1 MKAASLSLLL
11 LSCGCAGAPLFVT
24 AAVKPTDD
32 FEVTGQGD
40 HAAWQRAEWVPLQRR
55 APAGPAYDSRFK
67 LLYSKSGLY
76 VLMDGT
82 DRKLTAKM
90 TEDFSDLWKEDCY
103 EVFLWP
109 DERAPIYFEYEI
121 SPLGVELP
129 ILIPN
134 VDGKFLGWRPW
145 TYEGGRK
152 VRKATSTTGGPR
164 ESGAAVEGWRAEMFF
179 PYELLKPLQNVPP
192 RPGTRWRANF
202 YRMDHDGGS
211 GAGWHWAPVGPS
223 FHEYKKFG
231 ILVFE

>member
-1 MKAASLSLLL
+1 MKTAAPALLL
-11 LSCGCAGAPLFVT
+11 LACGCAGAPLFVT
-24 AAVKPTDD
+24 AAVKPTED
-32 FEVTGQGD
+32 FEVTGRGD
-40 HAAWQRAEWVPLQRR
+40 HAAWERAEWVPLQRR
-55 APAGPAYDSRFK
+55 DPAGPAYDSRFK

-76 VLMDGT
+76 VLMDGA
-82 DRKLTAKM
+82 DKKLTATM
-90 TEDFSDLWKEDCY
+90 AEDFSDLWKEDCY

-145 TYEGGRK
+145 TYEGARK
-152 VRKATSTTGGPR
+152 VRKATSTAGGPK
-164 ESGAAVEGWRAEMFF
+164 ESGAAVEGWSAEMFF

-192 RPGTRWRANF
+192 RAGTRWRANF
-202 YRMDHDGGS
+202 YRMDHDGPAR
-211 GAGWHWAPVGPS
+211 AGWHWAPVGPS
-223 FHEYKKFG
+223 YHEYKKFG